1 MSNKILNTYAA
12 YAFDDLIRK
21 QSSSG
26 AIFSLIAEKIL
37 SLSGIVY
44 GVTMTDDCKGA
55 EFVRVDN
62 IEQLHLLRGSK
73 YIQAKVGQAY
83 KSVKNDL
90 NSGRIVLF
98 SGTGCQNNGLKKY
111 LGKDYENLYCID
123 VVCHGVPSP
132 KLWRH
137 YLEHIE
143 TINNAKIIGVN
154 FRCKDQGWKNF
165 GMEEIQHDKKKVYI
179 PSSQDSF
186 MRMFLRNY
194 CLRPSC
200 YECEAKLV
208 RCADLTLADFW
219 GINFVAP
226 EMNDNK
232 GVSLVII
239 RSQRGQSLFDTIQEK
254 LCYKKVDY
262 NAAIKYN
269 PSEITSAPRP
279 KERNKFFSDLEKKE
293 FIRWSLVKP
302 YLNKAIGQRKIEKA
316 QALIDRS
323 GIICLY
329 GMSIGITDNMWW
341 EYIGEWLKK
350 YDTHLLIIYNHDS
363 EYQDNHPVNRL
374 IHMEKT
380 KNSFLEKTKLG
391 DNAKKNVISR
401 IIVYDNQDIFSLN

>member
-1 MSNKILNTYAA
+1 M
-12 YAFDDLIRK
+12 
-21 QSSSG
+21 
-26 AIFSLIAEKIL
+26 
-37 SLSGIVY
+37 
-44 GVTMTDDCKGA
+44 
-55 EFVRVDN
+55 N
-62 IEQLHLLRGSK
+62 IEK
-73 YIQAKVGQAY
+73 YIHECYDGKGIKGRNPKTTFIAYGADLTLSKLADDDEKLVNWYKEKGLTKKDYY

-232 GVSLVII
+232 
-239 RSQRGQSLFDTIQEK
+239 LF
-254 LCYKKVDY
+254 L
-262 NAAIKYN
+262 
-269 PSEITSAPRP
+269 
-279 KERNKFFSDLEKKE
+279 
-293 FIRWSLVKP
+293 W
-302 YLNKAIGQRKIEKA
+302 
-316 QALIDRS
+316 
-323 GIICLY
+323 
-329 GMSIGITDNMWW
+329 
-341 EYIGEWLKK
+341 
-350 YDTHLLIIYNHDS
+350 
-363 EYQDNHPVNRL
+363 
-374 IHMEKT
+374 
-380 KNSFLEKTKLG
+380 
-391 DNAKKNVISR
+391 
-401 IIVYDNQDIFSLN
+401 

>member
-239 RSQRGQSLFDTIQEK
+239 RSQRGQSLFDTVQEK

-293 FIRWSLVKP
+293 FIKMEKKYAADAKIPLKQKVKNI
-302 YLNKAIGQRKIEKA
+302 LRNALLRKNNGGDSNVKNV
-316 QALIDRS
+316 S
-323 GIICLY
+323 GY
-329 GMSIGITDNMWW
+329 GMLFTFDMID
-341 EYIGEWLKK
+341 KK
-350 YDTHLLIIYNHDS
+350 
-363 EYQDNHPVNRL
+363 
-374 IHMEKT
+374 
-380 KNSFLEKTKLG
+380 
-391 DNAKKNVISR
+391 
-401 IIVYDNQDIFSLN
+401 